1 MTTYFF
7 RGAKRTIPPAENHC
21 ICGKKVRKRS
31 RATEQTTAAVLAR
44 KPELHHTD
52 NLTGIGI
59 FYAVC
64 ENA

>member
-1 MTTYFF
+1 MTSYLF
-7 RGAKRTIPPAENHC
+7 RGAKRTISPAPNHC
-21 ICGKKVRKRS
+21 ICGKAVRKRA
-31 RATEQTTAAVLAR
+31 RAQEQSTAAVLAR

-52 NLTGIGI
+52 SLTGIGI